1 MPSRYRPA
9 DSLAS
14 PRFTGIRTF
23 ARLPHVQSTADVDVA
38 VVGLPFDTGATY
50 RVGARFGPE
59 AIRSAS
65 ALLRPFNHELGVPV
79 FDVLSVIDYGD
90 AAVVPGFIEPSYAA
104 ISALLQPLAAAG
116 VITLGLGGD
125 HSIALAEL
133 RALAAVHGPLA
144 LVQFDSHGDVWD
156 CYYGTQRY
164 THGTPF
170 RRAVEEGLLRPERS
184 IQLGMRGPLFAASD
198 LQDAR
203 DLGFTVMTTTE
214 MLRRT
219 PEEIKAAEDTQ
230 LADLPDPQADKE
242 RVQKPEW
249 LILVA
254 TCTHLGCIPSNLFKG
269 EYGGWLCPCHGSH
282 YDTSGRIR
290 KGPAPRNLEVPPYQ
304 FVSDT
309 KVLIGAAPRATAPA
323 EKG

>member
-219 PEEIKAAEDTQ
+219 PEEIGALVRATVGDARAFLSFDIDFIDPAFAPGTGTPEIGGPTSHQGLQLLRACTGIDWVGADVVEVLPAFDHAQLTAQ
-230 LADLPDPQADKE
+230 LAAQVAYEFLS
-242 RVQKPEW
+242 
-249 LILVA
+249 LVA
-254 TCTHLGCIPSNLFKG
+254 Y
-269 EYGGWLCPCHGSH
+269 E
-282 YDTSGRIR
+282 R
-290 KGPAPRNLEVPPYQ
+290 
-304 FVSDT
+304 
-309 KVLIGAAPRATAPA
+309 RARDARA
-323 EKG
+323 